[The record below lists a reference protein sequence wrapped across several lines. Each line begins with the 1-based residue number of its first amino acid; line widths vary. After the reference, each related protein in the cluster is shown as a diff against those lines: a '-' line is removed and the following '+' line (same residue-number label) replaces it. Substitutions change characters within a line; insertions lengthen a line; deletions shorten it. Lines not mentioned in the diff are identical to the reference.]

1 MLQFDYVLETLA
13 PLCFAEQS
21 GDNVLY
27 ATKQYIPGASLRGAL
42 AAAYIRKYSL
52 VEAHKDPLF
61 RKLFLTGEV
70 RYLPA
75 YPQSEV
81 GVTAMPV
88 PLSVMISKDGNTIVD
103 FSNGIDAKVGF
114 KKLSGFVAIDETKK
128 LLITVSPNVQIEF
141 HMSRAGEKERI
152 SGSSIDGK
160 VFNYEYLEPY
170 QKFAGRVLVNDGCDD
185 AIAELKQL
193 LQGKLGL
200 GRSRSSQYGTCSC
213 KLQGEHNVEL
223 NDKIPQELY
232 LLAYSAYIPGE
243 GWQRTD
249 DLAKELVEEL
259 NTALEAGGSNVRLST
274 EHTQIFAA
282 TENIDSF
289 VGVWGLKRERKT
301 ALAAGSLIGIKAA
314 GLDAEAFKI
323 IQQRLLEGFGERTAE
338 GFGSFVLWAPLED
351 GYSKQEQAASKQ
363 SNVNL
368 NAVKEDAL
376 AILRTKILEEIR
388 NCAKNDSVSMTMSEK
403 GKGTLKRVEAL
414 TDSDKTKAEI
424 QEKIDNFRKTAK
436 ANLFGMRLKGQPL
449 LHCILEQENV
459 AQPYAGIDWFAKLG
473 LSKELAKALKADLGI
488 SVNLVSEDDL
498 FKEYWLWFARH
509 GVKGIKKQDSRKQKM
524 FTIGD
529 SVESRE

>member
-274 EHTQIFAA
+274 EHTQIFAGCCFCA
-282 TENIDSF
+282 ALILIFVLRQIAVKNKLTLRQMETLEKVRKKQESGEGSQLGHSSSNSEDHDGEIKGAKEQEAVEEN
-289 VGVWGLKRERKT
+289 WELLNRRRERYEMLLGGGPTKYFMRMFYP
-301 ALAAGSLIGIKAA
+301 IK
-314 GLDAEAFKI
+314 
-323 IQQRLLEGFGERTAE
+323 
-338 GFGSFVLWAPLED
+338 V
-351 GYSKQEQAASKQ
+351 
-363 SNVNL
+363 
-368 NAVKEDAL
+368 
-376 AILRTKILEEIR
+376 
-388 NCAKNDSVSMTMSEK
+388 
-403 GKGTLKRVEAL
+403 
-414 TDSDKTKAEI
+414 
-424 QEKIDNFRKTAK
+424 
-436 ANLFGMRLKGQPL
+436 
-449 LHCILEQENV
+449 
-459 AQPYAGIDWFAKLG
+459 
-473 LSKELAKALKADLGI
+473 
-488 SVNLVSEDDL
+488 
-498 FKEYWLWFARH
+498 
-509 GVKGIKKQDSRKQKM
+509 
-524 FTIGD
+524 
-529 SVESRE
+529 